1 MSEHDMHV
9 EDAMDSKLAK
19 VAVRAF
25 IWLLPFVIGL
35 FGWFITSQLGDI
47 KRGQA
52 KTDEKVIQIDEKVN
66 KSIAGQEV
74 LNAKLDT
81 GVIWRITEIERR
93 LNTVEQA
100 QKTP

>member
-1 MSEHDMHV
+1 MSADDMHV

-47 KRGQA
+47 KAGQA
-52 KTDEKVIQIDEKVN
+52 KTDAKVIQIDEKVN

-100 QKTP
+100 QRTP